1 MSRSTWKGVF
11 IQKSLLKN
19 IKKPNKS
26 KIRTWSRGS
35 TIIPSLIGIQ
45 LEIYNGKEF
54 IELNVTEEMVGH
66 KLGEFIP
73 TRIKFSYKKK
83 NKLTW
88 ANM

>member
-1 MSRSTWKGVF
+1 MSRSTWKGIF

-19 IKKPNKS
+19 IKNPDTF

-35 TIIPSLIGIQ
+35 TIVSSLIGIQ

-54 IELNVTEEMVGH
+54 AELNVTEGMVGH

-73 TRIKFSYKKK
+73 TRVKFSYKKK
-83 NKLTW
+83 
-88 ANM
+88 